1 MFYFLGIDIAG
12 TKNTWIV
19 ALKKEKND
27 LELCPLFSLSSP
39 LSPCSI
45 NDLSILID
53 FSITNK
59 VLGIGIDAPL
69 SFSLKDKKG
78 FRNSDMALKNLLPKK
93 AKSWVV
99 SYHTLMAVPIRALL
113 VSEKLSPYC
122 GTIIETHPRTSI
134 YFCLPE
140 EKKDLAF
147 YYKQKNLK
155 NEKDFLIFWLNSK
168 FNLKIN
174 FDIEITEGI
183 LDAILCALASF
194 FYHYMPEKLI
204 FLPKGNDLMGFG
216 PFVVISF

>member
-12 TKNTWIV
+12 TENTWIV
-19 ALKKEKND
+19 GLKKEKNN
-27 LELCPLFSLSSP
+27 LELCPLFSLTVPFSPSSV
-39 LSPCSI
+39 S
-45 NDLSILID
+45 DLSTLVD
-53 FSITNK
+53 FSIKNR

-78 FRNSDMALKNLLPKK
+78 FRDSDIALKKILPKK
-93 AKSWVV
+93 AKSWVI
-99 SYHTLMAVPIRALL
+99 SYHTLMAVPIRAFL
-113 VSEKLSPYC
+113 VSKKLSPYC

-147 YYKQKNLK
+147 SYKKINLK
-155 NEKDFLIFWLNSK
+155 EEKKFIISWLNSK

-174 FDIEITEGI
+174 FDINITEGI
-183 LDAILCALASF
+183 LDAIFCALAAF
-194 FYHYMPEKLI
+194 FYHYIPEKLI
-204 FLPKGNDLMGFG
+204 FLPTSNDLIGFG